1 MTRRFMRRVA
11 GGRFAPRRFL
21 PSLFGAG
28 LASAMLAAPAAAAAA
43 ELPRDPDALVQMIG
57 DAITTKDYAAFEEL
71 VFWEGAGKIKR
82 NIVRFELNRGLG
94 RKVRSITFE
103 PFPPTG
109 MDGVLATGKLEPN
122 MEITNR
128 VRVIFDEPDVESTG
142 KPPTAVFL
150 VGKIG
155 EEYRIGLVN
164 RKRIPDDD

>member
-1 MTRRFMRRVA
+1 MARRFLRRAA
-11 GGRFAPRRFL
+11 GGRFAPRL
-21 PSLFGAG
+21 LAAALLAG
-28 LASAMLAAPAAAAAA
+28 GLGSAAPAAAAAGD
-43 ELPRDPDALVQMIG
+43 LPKDPDTLVKVIG
-57 DAITTKDYAAFEEL
+57 DAIAAKDYAAFEEL
-71 VFWEGAGKIKR
+71 VYWEGAGKIKR

-103 PFPPTG
+103 PFPENG
-109 MDGVLATGKLEPN
+109 MAGVLATGKLEPN
-122 MEITNR
+122 MEVTNR
-128 VRVIFDEPDVESTG
+128 VRVIFDEPDVPSTG